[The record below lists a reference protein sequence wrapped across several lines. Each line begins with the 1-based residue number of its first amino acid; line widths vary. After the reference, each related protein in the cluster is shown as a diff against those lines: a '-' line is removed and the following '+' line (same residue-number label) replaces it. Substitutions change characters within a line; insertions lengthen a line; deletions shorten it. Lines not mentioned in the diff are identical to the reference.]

1 MLSCSFSSSK
11 CSSAAVRGLGCLI
24 GPCSEG
30 CRSMVGDT
38 VVAWGGLGEE
48 GKLEWLGSG
57 GGPITAEVL
66 RE

>member
-1 MLSCSFSSSK
+1 MS
-11 CSSAAVRGLGCLI
+11 GLGCLI

-38 VVAWGGLGEE
+38 VVAGGGRGGE

-57 GGPITAEVL
+57 GGPITADVL